1 MTGSFSFDGAI
12 FFAEMNFLERV
23 LQAVVDGVPPVAAV
37 TCNMNGQRGLPSLC
51 RTLTKEIVARDLTY

>member
-37 TCNMNGQRGLPSLC
+37 TCNMNGQRGLHC
-51 RTLTKEIVARDLTY
+51 AEH